1 MALVKQYPHH
11 LFVETPAMSEQ
22 DEQGDWVGLPSTREY
37 IGRCREETEGKGSEV
52 QVAGGVFRQFSSLIQ
67 LPRGTGHIADGTRII
82 VSNDKEGND
91 IRIEGYTLKCDVG
104 QLHTRLWV

>member
-1 MALVKQYPHH
+1 MILQYPHH
-11 LFVETPAMSEQ
+11 LFIEIPPRSEQ
-22 DEQGDWVGLPSTREY
+22 NEHGDWVDGSYKRFY
-37 IGRCREETEGKGSEV
+37 IGRCREETDGRGSEV
-52 QVAGGVFRQFSSLIQ
+52 QVAGGVFRRFSSLIQ